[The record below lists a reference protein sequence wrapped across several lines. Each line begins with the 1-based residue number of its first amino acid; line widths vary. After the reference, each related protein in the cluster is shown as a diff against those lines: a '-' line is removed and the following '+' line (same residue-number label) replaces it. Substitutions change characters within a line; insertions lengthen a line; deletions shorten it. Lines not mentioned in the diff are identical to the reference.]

1 MVGRVGRI
9 LHHGR
14 SQIRMWALLHAATQ
28 ALLVAA
34 SPSPR
39 MVGVQALP
47 VVLTVQLHTVT
58 DAVVPGITVQV
69 IDAASDQALAEGT
82 TNGVGQA
89 RFVEMPP
96 TEVRVR
102 LTGNLPDGTVLRH
115 TRQDQHGIWVNLPA
129 HDWVMALRVD
139 TDGLIFP
146 DLGLGNA
153 GAPDAGA
160 ATAIAAGIL
169 PTIYPTARVAPSASR
184 TVTPR
189 SEVVALPTSVP
200 QTSPPTPVG
209 TRHATTTTPASD
221 FSGITLLVVLLAMI
235 GGVLWMSARG
245 KL

>member
-1 MVGRVGRI
+1 MIMGRAGRI
-9 LHHGR
+9 LQHGH
-14 SQIRMWALLHAATQ
+14 SQIRMWMLLLATTLALLM
-28 ALLVAA
+28 AA
-34 SPSPR
+34 STSPR
-39 MVGVQALP
+39 VVRAQALP

-58 DAVVPGITVQV
+58 DTVVPGITIQV
-69 IDAASDQALAEGT
+69 IDAASDQTLAEGT
-82 TNGVGQA
+82 TNGAGEA
-89 RFVEMPP
+89 RFAEMPP
-96 TEVRVR
+96 TEIRVR
-102 LTGNLPDGTVLRH
+102 LSGKLPDGTVLRH

-160 ATAIAAGIL
+160 ATAIAEGTL
-169 PTIYPTARVAPSASR
+169 PMIYPTAPVASPAPR

-200 QTSPPTPVG
+200 QTPPP
-209 TRHATTTTPASD
+209 TPASD
-221 FSGITLLVVLLAMI
+221 FPDIAVLVVLLAMI
-235 GGVLWMSARG
+235 GGVLWMSVRG